1 MEAPASR
8 CHAPNR
14 ATLMGHAGA
23 QGTAT
28 LVLPAVPLP
37 TPRSAGTGLPWALCG
52 PAHSPS
58 PPAAAPYSRGPAVPA
73 APCPPERPG
82 PAGRGGCGGGEAGR
96 HGRTGPANPTLS
108 VPLFLVSDS
117 KAAAVFPPGGSQA
130 TSVGPPGLRP
140 QPGPALHEGG
150 RKAWTRGRDA
160 GTGAQGRGW
169 GRRPGREAGRGQRH
183 VPAGCLPLLPASH
196 SLLVPQTPY
205 PSQPLALPRR
215 VSPALPTPPQPPAP
229 PARGR
234 RTALLPRRGGAARPP
249 PDGAA
254 GPPCT
259 VPLSMVP
266 RSQLLPLPG
275 RSFSSGGGRQDGECW
290 RQRVWFHLLPSAPA
304 VACSARPRRWPL
316 WWVFGRWLG
325 RVRAAWG
332 GPRPG
337 MVGQGLPWGRG
348 RAAGLRLAAPGRGR
362 SRSAPSRV
370 FSSLRGS
377 WPC

>member
-82 PAGRGGCGGGEAGR
+82 PAGRGGCGGREAGR

-140 QPGPALHEGG
+140 QPGPALHGGG

-215 VSPALPTPPQPPAP
+215 VSPAPPLLRSPPRPPPGAAAPLSSHGEGALHAHRPTGPLALPAPSRSLWSPAPSCFRFRGAPSLRGAVDKMVSAGGSGFGSICCHPPRQWLVP
-229 PARGR
+229 PARGAGR
-234 RTALLPRRGGAARPP
+234 CGG
-249 PDGAA
+249 
-254 GPPCT
+254 
-259 VPLSMVP
+259 
-266 RSQLLPLPG
+266 
-275 RSFSSGGGRQDGECW
+275 
-290 RQRVWFHLLPSAPA
+290 
-304 VACSARPRRWPL
+304 CSA
-316 WWVFGRWLG
+316 
-325 RVRAAWG
+325 G
-332 GPRPG
+332 G
-337 MVGQGLPWGRG
+337 
-348 RAAGLRLAAPGRGR
+348 
-362 SRSAPSRV
+362 
-370 FSSLRGS
+370 
-377 WPC
+377 